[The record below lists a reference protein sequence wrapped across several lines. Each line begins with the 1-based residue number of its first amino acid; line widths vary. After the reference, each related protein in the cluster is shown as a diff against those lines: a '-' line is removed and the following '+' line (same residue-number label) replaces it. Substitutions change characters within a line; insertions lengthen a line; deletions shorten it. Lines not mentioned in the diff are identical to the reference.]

1 MRLLLDNR
9 LAPLTRRI
17 GFGEVP
23 FDVAVESHVTWR
35 KGHAHGLKI
44 SSVQGPLD
52 QVLPSLDPLSAPRT
66 RELVLETRSGWTALF
81 DNSIGGGDPGGFCS
95 DIVRVQQCHAVWVS
109 CSPSTIKRV
118 GEKWVGEYG
127 GVQFV
132 YMKPDPTDPDDYLS
146 RSIGLTND
154 GNRWEFEQLGEVQ
167 PFEQPERYLARK
179 KTDRFT
185 PEMLESYCAALGIRL
200 FDPAFYGP
208 RGLLLTN
215 EYPTAPHVRVET
227 LREVQENL
235 GIR

>member
-1 MRLLLDNR
+1 MKLLLDNR
-9 LAPLTRRI
+9 LAPLTRAI
-17 GFGEVP
+17 GFAEVP
-23 FDVAVESHVTWR
+23 FDVAVESHVRWR

-44 SSVQGPLD
+44 STVQGPLG
-52 QVLPSLDPLSAPRT
+52 QALLSLDPLSAPRT

-95 DIVRVQQCHAVWVS
+95 NIVRTHHCRAVMVS
-109 CSPSTIKRV
+109 CSPNTIKRV
-118 GEKWVGEYG
+118 GDKWFGEYG
-127 GVQFV
+127 AVQFALLGPEEGEYHHLV
-132 YMKPDPTDPDDYLS
+132 
-146 RSIGLTND
+146 RRIELTND

-200 FDPAFYGP
+200 FDPEFYGP

-215 EYPTAPHVRVET
+215 EYPSAPHVRVET